1 MVWFKDDKSILLE
14 HDGIRHFGCFDWI
27 VLADARHG
35 CADGDDCHR
44 IGNSILNCRQ
54 ICEFFCSTNGDK
66 KRQTIKKVVKHLDMA
81 CSAVLIFNPVAGQ
94 SDPDQDLAQIREILE
109 PAIDLEIVLTTP
121 EVDAGALAEQAIA
134 RGAEMVIASG
144 GDGTIS
150 AAAAALV
157 GTNIPLGVISRGT
170 ANAFAAALGIP
181 NTIQAACETI
191 LGGVAR
197 TIDAAYCNGK
207 PMVLLAG
214 IGFEAET
221 VEKADREAKNRFG
234 MLAYILAGVQQLRE
248 LERFEAEIETED
260 KIITVTAAAV
270 TVANIAP
277 STSILAQGPA
287 GLVVDD
293 GLLDVTVVA
302 PINVAGAIAASYH
315 LLQSALTGNAAERDD
330 IGYLRTKKVKI
341 STDPPQKVVLDGELI
356 GNTPIEVECVPGGLT
371 LIVPLI
377 EEAQPS
383 EKLLGLPDLKIESKA
398 PLASDEI

>member
-1 MVWFKDDKSILLE
+1 MVK
-14 HDGIRHFGCFDWI
+14 R
-27 VLADARHG
+27 
-35 CADGDDCHR
+35 
-44 IGNSILNCRQ
+44 LNMTR
-54 ICEFFCSTNGDK
+54 
-66 KRQTIKKVVKHLDMA
+66 
-81 CSAVLIFNPVAGQ
+81 SAVLIFNPVAGQ
-94 SDPDQDLAQIREILE
+94 NDPDQDLAQIREILE
-109 PAIDLEIVLTTP
+109 PDIDLEILLTTP
-121 EVDAGALAEQAIA
+121 EVDAGTLAGEALA
-134 RGAEMVIASG
+134 RGVETVIVSG

-191 LGGVAR
+191 LGGVTQ

-214 IGFEAET
+214 VGFEAET

-248 LERFEAEIETED
+248 FERFEAEIETED

-277 STSILAQGPA
+277 PTSILAQGPA

-293 GLLDVTVVA
+293 GFLDVTVVA

-315 LLQSALTGNAAERDD
+315 LLQSALAGNAAERDD
-330 IGYLRTKKVKI
+330 IGYLRTRKVKI
-341 STDPPQKVVLDGELI
+341 STEPPQKVVLDGELI
-356 GNTPIEVECVPGGLT
+356 GTTPIEVECVPGGLT
-371 LIVPLI
+371 LIVPLV

-383 EKLLGLPDLKIESKA
+383 EKLSGLSGLKIESKA
-398 PLASDEI
+398 PSESEEV